1 MMQGMTLMAEN
12 LMGVASLLSLQ
23 EGCHVVQEVSVNM
36 TKDLLLAAA
45 ITVGWMA
52 TGFVIAKLVTGEI
65 DATAVEKW
73 AIQKETARTV
83 QRI

>member
-1 MMQGMTLMAEN
+1 MA
-12 LMGVASLLSLQ
+12 
-23 EGCHVVQEVSVNM
+23 
-36 TKDLLLAAA
+36 KDLLLAAA
-45 ITVGWMA
+45 LTVGWTA

-73 AIQKETARTV
+73 AMQKETARTV